1 MRGKGFGKYK
11 AWRKERGALAE
22 LGKGGKAWGAP
33 PFLQKAFLSFP
44 RCSAHSKSI
53 EAIFRPWRWEE
64 ELLAFKL
71 EAGDGLLGIGLIHQL
86 MNFLAASCLTFG
98 HLAGL
103 TIMTL
108 YWFRR
113 ALSPSTRI
121 FRGASPLAA
130 ALYLM

>member
-1 MRGKGFGKYK
+1 M
-11 AWRKERGALAE
+11 
-22 LGKGGKAWGAP
+22 GKGGKAWGAP
-33 PFLQKAFLSFP
+33 PFPDMLRPFKINRGYFPALALGKKSCLPSSWKLAMAFWVL
-44 RCSAHSKSI
+44 
-53 EAIFRPWRWEE
+53 
-64 ELLAFKL
+64 
-71 EAGDGLLGIGLIHQL
+71 GLIHQL
-86 MNFLAASCLTFG
+86 MNYLAASCLTFG